1 MRSEKKMY
9 KLIRDF
15 AKNNER
21 IRGVVLNGS
30 RANPN
35 VEKDIFQD
43 YDIVYLVT
51 DVDYFKNDEY
61 IINHFGEVLVMQKP
75 EEITLIPPEE
85 DGRYI
90 YLIQFKDGNRIDMQF
105 RNVDRVEE
113 VVNDSLTEVLIDKDN
128 FIPGIEDA
136 SEESYYIK
144 KPTEKY
150 YRDCCNEFFFGIGSH
165 IPKTIWR
172 KELTL
177 LKNLINI
184 VLRKP
189 LVQML
194 KWHIGIKHDFRVSAG
209 KGWKNIEKYL
219 ESDIWNKYKRTYS
232 DYKYENIWNSLF
244 TFYNLFCDL
253 AKNISEKKNYEYPKK
268 EADNAIEFLKHVRNL
283 PEDADSIF

>member
-9 KLIRDF
+9 KLIRNF
-15 AKNNER
+15 ARNDER
-21 IRGVVLNGS
+21 IRGAVLNGS

-51 DVDYFKNDEY
+51 DVNYFKNEEY
-61 IINHFGEVLVMQKP
+61 IINHFGEVLLMQKP
-75 EEITLIPPEE
+75 EEITLIPSEN
-85 DGRYI
+85 DGRYV

-105 RNVDRVEE
+105 RNIDKIEE
-113 VVNDSLTEVLIDKDN
+113 VVSDSLTEVLIDKDN
-128 FIPGIEDA
+128 LISGIEEP
-136 SEESYYIK
+136 SEKSYYIK
-144 KPTEKY
+144 ESTEKY

-172 KELTL
+172 RELPL
-177 LKNLINI
+177 LKNLVNI

-194 KWHIGIKHDFRVSAG
+194 KWHIGIKNDFRISVG
-209 KGWKNIEKYL
+209 KGWKNLEKYL
-219 ESDIWNKYKRTYS
+219 EPPIWEEYKRTYS
-232 DYKYENIWNSLF
+232 DYKYENIWESLF
-244 TFYNLFCDL
+244 VFYDLFCEV
-253 AKNISEKKNYEYPKK
+253 AKIIAEKKNYKYPKK
-268 EADNAIEFLKHVRNL
+268 EAHNALKFLKHVRNL